1 MIRLWLAFFLLVSTA
16 AFAVSDPSEMLK
28 DPAMEARAEALGNQL
43 RCLVCQNESI
53 EESDAPLARDLRGIL
68 RQQMAAGKT
77 DSQIMQW
84 MVARY
89 GVFVRLRPPLMAS
102 TLLLYATPFLGLLIG
117 GLAAYFGRRRR
128 VTPPAP
134 LTPAE
139 QIRLTELTKLS

>member
-1 MIRLWLAFFLLVSTA
+1 LAFFLLVSTA

>member
-1 MIRLWLAFFLLVSTA
+1 LAFFLLFSTA